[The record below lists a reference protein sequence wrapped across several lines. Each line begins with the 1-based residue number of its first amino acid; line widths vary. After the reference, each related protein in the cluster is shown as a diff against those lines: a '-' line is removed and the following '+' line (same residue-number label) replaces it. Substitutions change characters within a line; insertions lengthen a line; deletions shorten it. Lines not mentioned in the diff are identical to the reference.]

1 MLPSIEYW
9 TTKEHGSEGPFPTN
23 TRLAAAVTLRTGSV
37 VVTGGRGG
45 ERDVWMS
52 TVDTPVMWSRRQDML
67 EGRKGHAAV
76 VVNIG
81 SEDMVVVA
89 GGGTMEE
96 KSWIVFMYISQS
108 WTDGMFC
115 RKCFHLGWILI
126 FIFRYVCCIWDFE
139 EGYYAKR

>member
-1 MLPSIEYW
+1 MLPSIEYR

-23 TRLAAAVTLRTGSV
+23 IRLAAAVTLRTGSV

-89 GGGTMEE
+89 GGWGNGGKELDSVHVYKPELDKWDVLQKMPAPR
-96 KSWIVFMYISQS
+96 VDFDLHFQVY
-108 WTDGMFC
+108 
-115 RKCFHLGWILI
+115 KC
-126 FIFRYVCCIWDFE
+126 
-139 EGYYAKR
+139 